1 MKKIKNKFIILII
14 ISLIAVI
21 FFWIYKS
28 YFFELKNRNSFA
40 VLVEWEW
47 LLNEKLL
54 KLNEKKEL
62 KIWDYVKTIWDNSLI
77 VIEWWDW
84 SLTRIGWNSR
94 IRIDELFVDSDLLN
108 INLSFELLSWKS
120 WSNVINFMWEWSY
133 FKESFRDIEAWVRW
147 TIFNVDLDKE
157 YVSVTKHKLSLIKN
171 IDQEVFEIS
180 EENPFSLKTFSF
192 ISLKEF
198 IKNIKDKSFEELNK
212 KFDNEYINAL
222 TDKLEKKLEY
232 FDSLSEINID
242 ELTKDKKE
250 VLYNEL
256 LMKYQQLNFINPD
269 NFELFSKKLE
279 YKKVLIE
286 LAWENDKKSLIENTL
301 YDFKETINSKNY
313 QFIES
318 MIPIF
323 EDNLDTIKW
332 LNINFND
339 YIDDDMIPEEL
350 KEIFIKNFSILENI
364 FGWNLVEK
372 ISNISI
378 DDLKWIHDI
387 VQDKIK
393 EELDNNLGFFKKI
406 LNFLKTLFK

>member
-192 ISLKEF
+192 ISL
-198 IKNIKDKSFEELNK
+198 
-212 KFDNEYINAL
+212 INYS
-222 TDKLEKKLEY
+222 T
-232 FDSLSEINID
+232 INWTVPLIGPGIPP
-242 ELTKDKKE
+242 
-250 VLYNEL
+250 
-256 LMKYQQLNFINPD
+256 FINTI
-269 NFELFSKKLE
+269 FLSGKTFTIFLFTNVTVS
-279 YKKVLIE
+279 
-286 LAWENDKKSLIENTL
+286 
-301 YDFKETINSKNY
+301 
-313 QFIES
+313 
-318 MIPIF
+318 
-323 EDNLDTIKW
+323 
-332 LNINFND
+332 
-339 YIDDDMIPEEL
+339 
-350 KEIFIKNFSILENI
+350 
-364 FGWNLVEK
+364 
-372 ISNISI
+372 
-378 DDLKWIHDI
+378 
-387 VQDKIK
+387 
-393 EELDNNLGFFKKI
+393 
-406 LNFLKTLFK
+406 